1 MSSKKSF
8 APPHPHLAAVLVKE
22 DGAGLLHIWI
32 VLCGGPVLVATLFKQ
47 VNGKFQG
54 TTKSNIDF

>member
-1 MSSKKSF
+1 MSGLSHLC
-8 APPHPHLAAVLVKE
+8 PHHPHLAAVLVKE
-22 DGAGLLHIWI
+22 DSAGLLHIWI

-54 TTKSNIDF
+54 TTKSQIDF